1 MPKHYGNPGHNPG
14 NSEVAATTRKKVV
27 TKKAV
32 PQQKKN
38 TGLLQRVGLGT
49 DVAEAAFKQRVKTEV
64 GPESTQRD
72 VLKAA
77 GFTDAQIKAFLEKKE
92 KEKKGGKK

>member
-1 MPKHYGNPGHNPG
+1 MPEHYGNP
-14 NSEVAATTRKKVV
+14 EVAATTKNKVV

-32 PQQKKN
+32 KQQR
-38 TGLLQRVGLGT
+38 TDTPLLNRLGLGT
-49 DVAEAAFKQRVKTEV
+49 GVAEAAFQQRVKASV

-77 GFTDAQIKAFLEKKE
+77 GFTDAQIEAFLKK
-92 KEKKGGKK
+92 KSKKKGGKK

>member
-1 MPKHYGNPGHNPG
+1 MAGKYGNPG

-32 PQQKKN
+32 PQQR
-38 TGLLQRVGLGT
+38 TDTPLLSRVGLGT
-49 DVAEAAFKQRVKTEV
+49 GVAEAAFKERVKSEV
-64 GPESTQRD
+64 GPDSTQRD

-77 GFTDAQIKAFLEKKE
+77 GFTDAQIKAFMEKK
-92 KEKKGGKK
+92 KKGGKK